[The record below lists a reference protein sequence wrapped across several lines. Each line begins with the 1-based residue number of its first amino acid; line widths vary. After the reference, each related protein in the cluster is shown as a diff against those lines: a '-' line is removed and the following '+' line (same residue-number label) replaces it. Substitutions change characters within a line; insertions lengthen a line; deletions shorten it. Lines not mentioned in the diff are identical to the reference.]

1 MTIATYTLTTTPD
14 AIYTSTGNTAIT
26 SLTFCNYSPANV
38 TANVYVV
45 PSGDTP
51 TTNNIMLTSLLI
63 QSGDTYQIYQAAE
76 KLLLGPG
83 DSICASAT
91 ATTSINSV
99 TSFTTT

>member
-1 MTIATYTLTTTPD
+1 MTITNYTLTTNPD
-14 AIYTSTGNTAIT
+14 PIYTSVGNTAIT

-45 PSGDTP
+45 PNGDSP
-51 TTNNIMLTSLLI
+51 TTNNIMLASLLI

-91 ATTSINSV
+91 SITSINSV
-99 TSFTTT
+99 TSYTST